1 MSCALRSWHLRSK
14 VPTVSLKWQFDRVL
28 ARFLSYDKGNAK
40 TVGYLK
46 HYGQMLCIGSVLLLF
61 KLSFAE
67 TSYLDMYR
75 MKLWFLIVPSGMFI
89 FACSSTCF
97 YRINLAMQK
106 LVWIRMLRSLLQF
119 WRCTV
124 MLASINETIA

>member
-14 VPTVSLKWQFDRVL
+14 VPTLSSKWQFGRVL

-46 HYGQMLCIGSVLLLF
+46 LYEQMLCIGSVLLLF

-67 TSYLDMYR
+67 TSYIDMYR
-75 MKLWFLIVPSGMFI
+75 MKLWFLIVCPGMFI
-89 FACSSTCF
+89 FFFLSF
-97 YRINLAMQK
+97 N
-106 LVWIRMLRSLLQF
+106 ML
-119 WRCTV
+119 
-124 MLASINETIA
+124 